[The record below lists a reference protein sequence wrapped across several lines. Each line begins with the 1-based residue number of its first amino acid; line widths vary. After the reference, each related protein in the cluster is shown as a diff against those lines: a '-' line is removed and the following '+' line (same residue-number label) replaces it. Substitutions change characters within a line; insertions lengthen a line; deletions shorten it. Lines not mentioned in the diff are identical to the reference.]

1 MKVDVVIP
9 VYHPGKLFL
18 ELLFRLRRQTCPVHR
33 FIIMNTE
40 KQLWE
45 DWAAALPDGALPE
58 NLSVFHVTKEEFDH
72 GGTRDFGIRQSEAE
86 VCVCMTHD
94 ALPADTHLLERLTE
108 ALFSREDVAV
118 SYARQLPRKD
128 CGVIERYTRSF
139 NYPQESRIKTKED
152 LPRLGIKT
160 YFCSNVCAAYRRDRY
175 LELGGFIR
183 YTIFNEDMIFAAK
196 AVEQGYGIA
205 YAADALVIHSH
216 NYSPM
221 EQFKRNFD
229 LAVSQADHPEVF
241 AGIRSEGEG
250 IRLVKETAGYLIKN
264 KRAYL
269 LPKLVCDSG
278 FKYMGYL
285 AGKRY
290 RHLPRP
296 VIRRCTMNRNYWR
309 EKHV

>member
-1 MKVDVVIP
+1 MTIDVIIPSYKPGPKFREMLKRLEKQELPVRKIIVI
-9 VYHPGKLFL
+9 
-18 ELLFRLRRQTCPVHR
+18 
-33 FIIMNTE
+33 NTE
-40 KQLWE
+40 KKYWKEEFEACPILQVHHI
-45 DWAAALPDGALPE
+45 
-58 NLSVFHVTKEEFDH
+58 SKEEFDH
-72 GGTRDFGIRQSEAE
+72 GAARNLGASYSQADIFL
-86 VCVCMTHD
+86 CMTDD
-94 ALPADTHLLERLTE
+94 AMPADGKLTK
-108 ALFSREDVAV
+108 ALVKAFENQGPDGEQVIEV
-118 SYARQLPRKD
+118 YGRQLAEKD
-128 CGVIERYTRSF
+128 CRMAEAYTRQF
-139 NYPQESRIKTKED
+139 NYPDKSQLKTIKD

-160 YFCSNVCAAYRRDRY
+160 FFASNVCCAYRRKEF
-175 LELGGFIR
+175 LELGGFINR
-183 YTIFNEDMIFAAK
+183 TIFNEDMIFAAK

-216 NYSPM
+216 NYSPV

-250 IRLVKETAGYLIKN
+250 IRLVKETAGYLLKN

-269 LPKLVCDSG
+269 LPRLVCDSG

-290 RHLPRP
+290 RHLPRL

>member
-1 MKVDVVIP
+1 
-9 VYHPGKLFL
+9 
-18 ELLFRLRRQTCPVHR
+18 
-33 FIIMNTE
+33 
-40 KQLWE
+40 
-45 DWAAALPDGALPE
+45 
-58 NLSVFHVTKEEFDH
+58 
-72 GGTRDFGIRQSEAE
+72 
-86 VCVCMTHD
+86 MTHD
-94 ALPADTHLLERLTE
+94 ALPADTHLLEQLTE

-118 SYARQLPRKD
+118 SYARQLPRKE

-183 YTIFNEDMIFAAK
+183 HTIFNEDMIFAAK

-229 LAVSQADHPEVF
+229 LAVSQTDHPEVF

-269 LPKLVCDSG
+269 LPRLVCDSG

-296 VIRRCTMNRNYWR
+296 ILERCTMNRNYWR

>member
-18 ELLFRLRRQTCPVHR
+18 ELLSRLRRQTCPVHR

-94 ALPADTHLLERLTE
+94 ALPADTRLLERLTE

-118 SYARQLPRKD
+118 SYARQLPRKE

-183 YTIFNEDMIFAAK
+183 HTIFNEDMIFAAK

-216 NYSPM
+216 NYSPV

-250 IRLVKETAGYLIKN
+250 IRLVKETAGYLLKN

-269 LPKLVCDSG
+269 LPRLVCDSG

-290 RHLPRP
+290 RHLPRL